1 MQPSNYIIEVNEED
15 FEYEVLLYSQQIPV
29 VVDFWAEWCG
39 PCKMLG
45 PLLERLAQEANG
57 AFRLAKINVDE
68 NSNLAIRYNIRS
80 IPAVKG
86 FRDGQV
92 VAEFLGAQPEP
103 RVKQWLR
110 ELAPSHAELAI
121 EKANSLLKEHNW
133 AAASQVFQQVL
144 KENQNDPSALLGYG
158 KCLMMTGKP
167 EKALEIFN
175 RIPSGREF
183 SKAQTLIPAAK
194 ALVDIAEKDIAEVDL
209 LEAAYANSLRLAK
222 RGNLEAAIDGLLDIL
237 RQDKRFRNGEARKII
252 VALLDIFDED
262 DPLARQYRNELSM
275 ILF

>member
-68 NSNLAIRYNIRS
+68 NTNLAMRYNVRS

-110 ELAPSHAELAI
+110 ELAPSHTDLAL
-121 EKANSLLKEHNW
+121 EKANSLLKDHDW

-144 KENQNDPSALLGYG
+144 KDNLNDPSALLGFG

-167 EKALEIFN
+167 EKALEILN

-194 ALVDIAEKDIAEVDL
+194 ALVNITEKDIVEDDL
-209 LEAAYANSLRLAK
+209 LEAAYAHSLRLAK
-222 RGNLEAAIDGLLDIL
+222 RGNLEAALDGLLDIL
-237 RQDKRFRNGEARKII
+237 RQNKQFRNGEARKVI

-262 DPLARQYRNELSM
+262 DPIARQYRSELSM

>member
-68 NSNLAIRYNIRS
+68 NSKLAMRYNVRS

-110 ELAPSHAELAI
+110 EIAPSHADLAL
-121 EKANSLLKEHNW
+121 EKANSLLKDQDW

-144 KENQNDPSALLGYG
+144 KDDLNDPSALLGFG

-194 ALVDIAEKDIAEVDL
+194 ALVDLAEKDIAEDDL
-209 LEAAYANSLRLAK
+209 LEAAYAHSLRLAK
-222 RGNLEAAIDGLLDIL
+222 RGNLEAALDGLLDIL
-237 RQDKRFRNGEARKII
+237 RQNKQFRNGEARKVI

-262 DPLARQYRNELSM
+262 DPIVRQYRSELSM